1 VEILAVQLSKRETEL
16 LQQKEEVTKLAKS
29 LKQV

>member
-16 LQQKEEVTKLAKS
+16 LQQKEEVTKVAKS